1 MLPFSGTDF
10 FILMAIYVIGLA
22 LFKIFSPDRW
32 YRAVLFVL
40 NASFLIVFYPKPL
53 HIALFVAYSYGIT
66 WLFSNRLKLPLKW
79 YGLLALL
86 LPMLLVKADIRFQT
100 FPFELNYWLSF
111 AGLSYACFRTMSYF
125 MDKAPQAP
133 MPDPLSYF
141 NYLCFTP
148 TLLIGP
154 IDRFHA
160 FKAAQ
165 DKGFSS
171 ITADHFVS
179 GWYEVL
185 KGVAFKY
192 VVAEC
197 IDRYWLHLFPADS
210 REELHMANTMYAYY
224 AYLFFDFAGYSCMA
238 IGFGRMMGML
248 VPVNFTNPFLAVNP
262 QDFWKRFHI
271 SLGAWLKD
279 YFFTPLFLWLSRFKS
294 LKPFP
299 LAKQNFSLFTTFF
312 LMGCWNGFQ
321 KNFLISGALF
331 GLYSAVHNG
340 YVVTCKKNGRDVVFG
355 NLSPLAVRILSVV
368 ILQHLVSLSLYVFSG
383 YCPLLK

>member
-10 FILMAIYVIGLA
+10 FILMAVYVITLA
-22 LFKIFSPDRW
+22 LLKSVARDTW
-32 YRAVLFVL
+32 YRPVLFVL
-40 NASFLIVFYPKPL
+40 NATFVIVFYPKPL
-53 HIALFVAYSYGIT
+53 QLAAFILYSYCIT
-66 WLFSNRLKLPLKW
+66 WLFSNRLKLPLRW
-79 YGLLALL
+79 QGVLALL
-86 LPMLLVKADIRFQT
+86 LPLLLVKADIRFHAY
-100 FPFELNYWLSF
+100 PFELNQWLSF
-111 AGLSYACFRTMSYF
+111 AGLSYASFRTMSFF
-125 MDKAPQAP
+125 MDKAPAAP

-141 NYLCFTP
+141 NYLSFTP

-154 IDRFHA
+154 IDRFQT

-171 ITADHFVS
+171 ITTEHFVS
-179 GWYEVL
+179 GWYDVL

-192 VVAEC
+192 VLAAC
-197 IDRYWLHLFPADS
+197 IDRYWLQLFPADS
-210 REELHMANTMYAYY
+210 RVLLHMANTMYAYY
-224 AYLFFDFAGYSCMA
+224 AYLFFDFAGYSFMA
-238 IGFGRMMGML
+238 IGLGRMLGMQ
-248 VPVNFTNPFLAVNP
+248 VPVNFTNPFIAVNP
-262 QDFWKRFHI
+262 QDFWRRFHI

-279 YFFTPLFLWLSRFKS
+279 YFFTPLFLWLSRFKK
-294 LKPFP
+294 LKPFA
-299 LAKQNFSLFTTFF
+299 LAKQNFSLFATFF

-340 YVVTCKKNGRDVVFG
+340 YVVACKKKGRDVVFG
-355 NLSPLAVRILSVV
+355 NLSPLAVQILSVI